1 MSTVNPDHIPEH
13 IPYTVDPPTTR
24 DELLP
29 GGRFV
34 KVVEVHF
41 TGPNGIS
48 DSVTVPVD
56 QADPANVD
64 RLIQSRLD
72 QLTSIHQLGPQPH
85 PDNLAG

>member
-1 MSTVNPDHIPEH
+1 MSAVPGPIPEH

-24 DELLP
+24 DELVS

-34 KVVEVHF
+34 KVVEIHF

-48 DSVTVPVD
+48 DSVTMPVD
-56 QADPANVD
+56 QATPAAVD
-64 RLIQSRLD
+64 QAIQARLD
-72 QLTSIHQLGPQPH
+72 QLTQIHQLGPQPH